1 MNDKKTIYHLYQKW
15 FISNLII
22 FLLTFILLISFVLL
36 KLNATI
42 LLILLV
48 FIIMTMGWG
57 LTALTGMIAYRKKM
71 QREENN
77 NKKSITI
84 KLTNDIFKPNA
95 NGVMFTKSSIDNAID
110 KYNNIYKEK

>member
-22 FLLTFILLISFVLL
+22 FLLAFILLISSVLL

-84 KLTNDIFKPNA
+84 KLTND
-95 NGVMFTKSSIDNAID
+95 NAID